1 MNLKSKI
8 LRYYDAQKIIDFNTE
23 TIRNINKILIDTQ
36 IILISTIK
44 EIQYYENKLQLL
56 TTTSIIKGTISQDET
71 DQYNKNINLKNKL
84 NNIIEPN
91 EDLINTL
98 KEEITKSKATIT
110 EIEKDEYAMSILNLE
125 KEIKKY
131 SLYGSIKNTQD
142 DTSNKFNITAKS
154 RADITFTLNI
164 HQSYT
169 IEYVKYLLS
178 NQSGIPIHEIR
189 LIYNGSELDNN
200 KIINEYKIKSNSI
213 VHIILHAGI
222 CSLL

>member
-8 LRYYDAQKIIDFNTE
+8 FRYYDAQKTIDFNTE
-23 TIRNINKILIDTQ
+23 TIKNIHKILIDTQ

-44 EIQYYENKLQLL
+44 AIQYYENKLQLL
-56 TTTSIIKGTISQDET
+56 TTTSIIKGNILQDET
-71 DQYNKNINLKNKL
+71 DEYNKNINLKNKL

-98 KEEITKSKATIT
+98 KEEITKANATIS

-142 DTSNKFNITAKS
+142 DTSNKFIITAKS
-154 RADITFTLNI
+154 TTDITFSLNI

-178 NQSGIPIHEIR
+178 NQSGVPIHEIR

-213 VHIILHAGI
+213 VHIVLHSGI